1 MVVTVNNKEGEPLR
15 EPEKALGEDH
25 YVFSTKP
32 WEVLYT
38 YELITYS
45 KVSESNCHSQDIHV
59 CHLSLN
65 VGNKRDIQK
74 A

>member
-45 KVSESNCHSQDIHV
+45 
-59 CHLSLN
+59 
-65 VGNKRDIQK
+65 
-74 A
+74 